1 MQIPALTI
9 ADTCAFEDWNGL
21 KRTMPLGN
29 VVPLQRQKEIIT
41 WWHEVFDLLT
51 ATLTTLNNLFFL
63 WTQIIVNWPWI
74 FVKLIF
80 SLICGIFAVI
90 RVLNNIILEQYIVFI
105 RFLLLAGGKD
115 THLFGL
121 GRIGYNCGH
130 AYGSGSLWETVG
142 ANHFPLYLRT
152 GIIYYR

>member
-51 ATLTTLNNLFFL
+51 TTLTTLNNLFFL

-80 SLICGIFAVI
+80 SLICGDSRSKQHHLGTIHCFHTFFIACWRQRYTFI
-90 RVLNNIILEQYIVFI
+90 RVGADRIQLRACLRQRQLVRNCRRKSYQLDILF
-105 RFLLLAGGKD
+105 A
-115 THLFGL
+115 
-121 GRIGYNCGH
+121 
-130 AYGSGSLWETVG
+130 A
-142 ANHFPLYLRT
+142 
-152 GIIYYR
+152 